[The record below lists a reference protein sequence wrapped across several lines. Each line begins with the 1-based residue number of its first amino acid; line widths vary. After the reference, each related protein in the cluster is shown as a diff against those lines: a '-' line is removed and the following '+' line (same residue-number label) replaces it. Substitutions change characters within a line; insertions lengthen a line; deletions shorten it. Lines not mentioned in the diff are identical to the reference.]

1 MEAHV
6 HYLQD
11 NIEPRYSFLK
21 TDIINTIENNSS
33 EFEEQI
39 PFIVEKAEDRLIKE
53 LDDPGLDNYS
63 TFSFTASDPVV
74 SLPADALI
82 VRNVNYTTSVSTAA
96 ISANSKINLLQR
108 TYEYAIDYFP
118 YASASTGTPR
128 YYSRKTNTQ
137 IYIVPTPASAVSG
150 EIQYTRRPLALASAT
165 GTSVTTSNYFSEF
178 CYNALFAASMVESNY
193 FIKDLQA
200 VATWEGKYK
209 NSIDALRNQSRRMR
223 QDDMQVAASPA
234 GGPNPVIQGAN

>member
-1 MEAHV
+1 MP
-6 HYLQD
+6 
-11 NIEPRYSFLK
+11 NYSFLK
-21 TDIINTIENNSS
+21 TDIINTIENDSS
-33 EFEEQI
+33 EFETQI
-39 PFIVEKAEDRLIKE
+39 SFFVEKAEDRLIKE

-74 SLPADALI
+74 SLPADALVI
-82 VRNVNYTTSVSTAA
+82 RNVNYTTSVSTTDVPA
-96 ISANSKINLLQR
+96 SSKVNLLQR

-118 YASASTGTPR
+118 FASASTGTPR

-178 CYNALFAASMVESNY
+178 CYNELFSECMIEASY
-193 FIKDLQA
+193 FIKDLNA
-200 VATWEGKYK
+200 VATWETKYK
-209 NSIDALRNQSRRMR
+209 NSVDGLRNQARRMR

-234 GGPNPVIQGAN
+234 GGPTPVIQGAN

>member
-1 MEAHV
+1 M
-6 HYLQD
+6 
-11 NIEPRYSFLK
+11 PSYSFLK
-21 TDIINTIENNSS
+21 TDIINTIENDST
-33 EFEEQI
+33 EFSDHVSY
-39 PFIVEKAEDRLIKE
+39 FIEKAEGRLIKE

-74 SLPADALI
+74 SLPADTLI

-96 ISANSKINLLQR
+96 IPANSKVNLLQR

-150 EIQYTRRPLALASAT
+150 EIQFTRRPLALASAT

-178 CYNALFAASMVESNY
+178 CYNALFAACMVEATY
-193 FIKDLQA
+193 CIKDFQTLA
-200 VATWEGKYK
+200 NWEGKYK
-209 NSIDALRNQSRRMR
+209 KSIDALRNQSRRTR
-223 QDDMQVAASPA
+223 QDDMQSANNPS
-234 GGPNPVIQGAN
+234 GGPNPVLQGAQ

>member
-1 MEAHV
+1 V
-6 HYLQD
+6 P
-11 NIEPRYSFLK
+11 NYSFLK
-21 TDIINTIENNSS
+21 TDIINTIENDST
-33 EFEEQI
+33 EFEEHVSY
-39 PFIVEKAEDRLIKE
+39 FIEKAEGRLVKE

-63 TFSFTASDPVV
+63 TFSFIASNPVV
-74 SLPADALI
+74 SLPADTLV

-96 ISANSKINLLQR
+96 IPANSKVNLLQR

-150 EIQYTRRPLALASAT
+150 EIQFTRRPLALASAT

-178 CYNALFAASMVESNY
+178 CYNALFAACMVEANY
-193 FIKDLQA
+193 FIKDFNTLA
-200 VATWEGKYK
+200 NWESKYK

-223 QDDMQVAASPA
+223 QDDMEVAASPA
-234 GGPNPVIQGAN
+234 GGPNSVLQGAQ

>member
-1 MEAHV
+1 MP
-6 HYLQD
+6 
-11 NIEPRYSFLK
+11 NYSFLK
-21 TDIINTIENNSS
+21 TDIINTIENDSS
-33 EFEEQI
+33 EFETQI
-39 PFIVEKAEDRLIKE
+39 SFFVEKAEDRLIKE

-63 TFSFTASDPVV
+63 TFSFTASDPIV
-74 SLPADALI
+74 SLPADALVI
-82 VRNVNYTTSVSTAA
+82 RNVNYTTSVSTTDVP
-96 ISANSKINLLQR
+96 ANSKVNLLQR

-118 YASASTGTPR
+118 FASASTGTPR

-178 CYNALFAASMVESNY
+178 CYNALFSACMIEASY
-193 FIKDLQA
+193 FIKDLNA
-200 VATWEGKYK
+200 VATWETKYK
-209 NSIDALRNQSRRMR
+209 NSIDGLRNQARRMR

>member
-1 MEAHV
+1 MP
-6 HYLQD
+6 
-11 NIEPRYSFLK
+11 NYSFLK

-33 EFEEQI
+33 EFEEHI
-39 PFIVEKAEDRLIKE
+39 PYFVEKAEGRIVKE
-53 LDDPGLDNYS
+53 LDDSGLDNFS

-74 SLPADALI
+74 SLPDDTLV
-82 VRNVNYTTSVSTAA
+82 VRNVNFTTSVSTAA
-96 ISANSKINLLQR
+96 IPANSKINLLQR
-108 TYEYAIDYFP
+108 PYEYAIDYFP
-118 YASASTGTPR
+118 FASASTGTPR

-178 CYNALFAASMVESNY
+178 CYNALFSACMIEASY
-193 FIKDLQA
+193 FIKDLNA
-200 VATWEGKYK
+200 VATWETKYK
-209 NSIDALRNQSRRMR
+209 NSVDGLRNQARRMR

-234 GGPNPVIQGAN
+234 GGPNPVFQGAN

>member
-1 MEAHV
+1 MP
-6 HYLQD
+6 
-11 NIEPRYSFLK
+11 NYSFLK

-33 EFEEQI
+33 EFEEHI
-39 PFIVEKAEDRLIKE
+39 PYFVEKAEGRIVKE
-53 LDDPGLDNYS
+53 LDDSGLDNYS

-74 SLPADALI
+74 SLPADTLV

-96 ISANSKINLLQR
+96 IPANSKINLLQR

-150 EIQYTRRPLALASAT
+150 EIQFTRRPLALASAT

-178 CYNALFAASMVESNY
+178 CYNALFAACMVEANY
-193 FIKDLQA
+193 FIKDFQTLSN
-200 VATWEGKYK
+200 WESKYK
-209 NSIDALRNQSRRMR
+209 NSIDALRNQSRRTR
-223 QDDMQVAASPA
+223 QDDMQSANNPS
-234 GGPNPVIQGAN
+234 GGPNPVLQGAQ

>member
-1 MEAHV
+1 MP
-6 HYLQD
+6 
-11 NIEPRYSFLK
+11 NYSFLK
-21 TDIINTIENNSS
+21 TDIINTIENDSS
-33 EFEEQI
+33 EFETQI
-39 PFIVEKAEDRLIKE
+39 SFFVEKAEDRLIKE

-74 SLPADALI
+74 SLPADALVI
-82 VRNVNYTTSVSTAA
+82 RNVNYTTSVSTTDVPA
-96 ISANSKINLLQR
+96 SSKVNLLQR

-118 YASASTGTPR
+118 FASASTGTPR

-178 CYNALFAASMVESNY
+178 CYNALFSACMIEASY
-193 FIKDLQA
+193 FIKDLNA
-200 VATWEGKYK
+200 VATWETKYK
-209 NSIDALRNQSRRMR
+209 NSIDGLRNQARRMR

>member
-1 MEAHV
+1 MP
-6 HYLQD
+6 
-11 NIEPRYSFLK
+11 NYSFLK

-33 EFEEQI
+33 EFEEHI
-39 PFIVEKAEDRLIKE
+39 PYFVEKAEGRIVKE
-53 LDDPGLDNYS
+53 LDDSGLDNYS

-74 SLPADALI
+74 SLPADTLV

-96 ISANSKINLLQR
+96 IPANSKINLLQR

-150 EIQYTRRPLALASAT
+150 EIQFTRRPLALASAT
-165 GTSVTTSNYFSEF
+165 GTSATTSNYFSEF
-178 CYNALFAASMVESNY
+178 CYNALFDACMVESMVFMKN
-193 FIKDLQA
+193 FSLVPA
-200 VATWEGKYK
+200 MEAKYK
-209 NSIDALRNQSRRMR
+209 NSIDGLRNQARRTR
-223 QDDMQVAASPA
+223 RDDMQSPA
-234 GGPNPVIQGAN
+234 NPLGGPTPVIKNAD